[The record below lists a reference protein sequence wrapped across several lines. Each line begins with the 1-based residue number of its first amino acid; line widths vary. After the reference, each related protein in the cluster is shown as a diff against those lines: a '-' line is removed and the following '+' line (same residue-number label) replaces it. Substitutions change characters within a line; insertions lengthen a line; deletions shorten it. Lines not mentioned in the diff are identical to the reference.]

1 MKKTGTPRIRA
12 IPFPGPIFQTEK
24 KKKRERERENERQY
38 IELRISGALNPC
50 ILDTS
55 IYSKLLANRCIDY
68 SL

>member
-1 MKKTGTPRIRA
+1 MTRKSRWLEVAAGHVTSKVRK
-12 IPFPGPIFQTEK
+12 Q
-24 KKKRERERENERQY
+24 RERERENERQY